1 MKQRVFSM
9 APRDKRLLLY
19 VLLGVLAGA
28 TYVGFDL
35 YAEAHLETGTLTGTW
50 ASAHTLVDHLLP
62 LLLGGLLGVA
72 VRHVEVR
79 ARLSAAEEAASRAE
93 ALRVRLQKIERDQ
106 AVWLLVAT
114 VLHELNNPLQAIAL
128 LLDEHE
134 AGGVDAARKADLA
147 GRARIQANRAIQH
160 LANLRSMRGLSE
172 PDFQR
177 VSLQGI
183 AEVLANDMGSLSEA
197 SGVAVRAEC
206 GEGVEASADP
216 AYVRTILENLLDN
229 SVHSLRAAGGGTVTI
244 RLAKEPGR
252 AIVSVEDDGPPF
264 DVTARDS
271 LFDPLRSTKTHGL
284 GLGLPIARALARAM
298 RGELVLAD
306 AGRKAFRLELPLHAG
321 DVS

>member
-1 MKQRVFSM
+1 MVPSDR
-9 APRDKRLLLY
+9 RLLLY
-19 VLLGVLAGA
+19 VLSGVLAGA
-28 TYVGFDL
+28 VYVGFDL
-35 YAEAHLETGTLTGTW
+35 YAESHLETGTLTGTW

-62 LLLGGLLGVA
+62 LVLGALLGVA
-72 VRHVEVR
+72 VRHIEVR
-79 ARLSAAEEAASRAE
+79 ARLQAAEEAAGRAE

-128 LLDEHE
+128 LLEEHE
-134 AGGVDAARKADLA
+134 AEGVTAARKAELA
-147 GRARIQANRAIQH
+147 ARARVQASRAIQH
-160 LANLRSMRGLSE
+160 LSNLRSMRGLAE
-172 PDFQR
+172 PEFQR

-183 AEVLANDMGSLSEA
+183 AQVLANDMESLS
-197 SGVAVRAEC
+197 GVDGVTVRAEC
-206 GEGVEASADP
+206 AEGVDASADP

-244 RLAKEPGR
+244 RLAREPGR

-264 DVTARDS
+264 DPTAKDT

-298 RGELVLAD
+298 RGELVLSD
-306 AGRKAFRLELPLHAG
+306 PGRKAFRLELPLHAG
-321 DVS
+321 EPS

>member
-1 MKQRVFSM
+1 MTR
-9 APRDKRLLLY
+9 ADKPLLLY
-19 VLLGVLAGA
+19 VLLGVIAGA

-35 YAEAHLETGTLTGTW
+35 YAESHLETGTLTGTW

-62 LLLGGLLGVA
+62 VVLGGLLGVA

-79 ARLSAAEEAASRAE
+79 ARLKAAEEAASRAE

-134 AGGVDAARKADLA
+134 TEGVDASRKAELA
-147 GRARIQANRAIQH
+147 GRARVQANRAIQH

-172 PDFQR
+172 PDLQR

-183 AEVLANDMGSLSEA
+183 AQVVANDMGSLPEMD
-197 SGVAVRAEC
+197 GVAVLAEC
-206 GEGVEASADP
+206 GDGVEASADP

-244 RLAKEPGR
+244 RLAKEADR
-252 AIVSVEDDGPPF
+252 AVVSVEDDGPPF
-264 DVTARDS
+264 DATARDS

-284 GLGLPIARALARAM
+284 GLGLPIARALARSM
-298 RGELVLAD
+298 RGDLSLSD
-306 AGRKAFRLELPLHAG
+306 AGKKAFRLELPLHGEA
-321 DVS
+321 S

>member
-1 MKQRVFSM
+1 MIPS
-9 APRDKRLLLY
+9 DKRLAVY

-35 YAEAHLETGTLTGTW
+35 YAEAHLESGTLTGTW

-62 LLLGGLLGVA
+62 LVLGALFGVT
-72 VRHVEVR
+72 VHHVEVR
-79 ARLSAAEEAASRAE
+79 ARLSVAEEAASRAE
-93 ALRVRLQKIERDQ
+93 ALRLRLQKIERDQ

-134 AGGVDAARKADLA
+134 ADGVDAARKAELA
-147 GRARIQANRAIQH
+147 GRARSQANRAISH
-160 LANLRSMRGLSE
+160 LASLRSMRGLSE

-177 VSLQGI
+177 VSLRGI
-183 AEVLANDMGSLSEA
+183 AEVLAGDMESLSGSE
-197 SGVAVRAEC
+197 GVTVRAE
-206 GEGVEASADP
+206 GGDGVEASADP

-244 RLAKEPGR
+244 RLTKEPGR
-252 AIVSVEDDGPPF
+252 AVVSVEDDGPPF
-264 DVTARDS
+264 DERARES

-298 RGELVLAD
+298 RGDLSLSD
-306 AGRKAFRLELPLHAG
+306 AGRKAFRLELPLYVGEA
-321 DVS
+321 S